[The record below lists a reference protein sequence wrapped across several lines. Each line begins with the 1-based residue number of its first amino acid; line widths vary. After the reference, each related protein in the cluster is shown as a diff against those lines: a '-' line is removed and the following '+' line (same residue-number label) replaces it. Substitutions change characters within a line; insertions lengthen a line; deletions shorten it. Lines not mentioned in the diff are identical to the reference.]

1 MPSQLLK
8 TFLDE
13 NDIKYI
19 SIMHSMAFTAVE
31 VAKSSHIPSREL
43 AKTVIINVDNELA
56 MAVVPANYKVN
67 LDILRQTLGTPK
79 VKLAEEAE
87 FTPRFKDCEVGAM
100 PPFGAI
106 YEVPLYMYEGFDED
120 SDIAFRA
127 GSHHEII
134 KMQFSVYKRLAHPMT
149 LTEGFAK
156 IGMKKPDWLARR
168 KAS

>member
-8 TFLDE
+8 SFLDE

-43 AKTVIINVDNELA
+43 AKTVIINVDNEMA

-67 LDILRQTLGTPK
+67 LDILRQTLDTQNI
-79 VKLAEEAE
+79 KLADEAE

-100 PPFGAI
+100 PPFGCL
-106 YEVPLYMYEGFDED
+106 YEMDVYIAESLTED
-120 SDIAFRA
+120 DKITFNA
-127 GSHHEII
+127 GSHLEAIQ
-134 KMQFSVYKRLAHPMT
+134 MGYKDYENLV
-149 LTEGFAK
+149 
-156 IGMKKPDWLARR
+156 KPRFIFLDN
-168 KAS
+168 

>member
-67 LDILRQTLGTPK
+67 LDILRQTLDTTEI
-79 VKLAEEAE
+79 KLAEEVE

-100 PPFGAI
+100 PPFGC
-106 YEVPLYMYEGFDED
+106 LYDMDVYIAESLSEDE
-120 SDIAFRA
+120 SITFNA
-127 GSHHEII
+127 GSHLEAI
-134 KMQFSVYKRLAHPMT
+134 KMNYKDYENLV
-149 LTEGFAK
+149 
-156 IGMKKPDWLARR
+156 KPRFIFLDN
-168 KAS
+168 